1 MNRFH
6 YKAYDEEGKRVEGVV
21 AAKSRKD
28 LAGALRSRGL
38 HPIHIAEAKERRGLF
53 AKAPFHSRKKLA
65 LLSSEWASLLDAGLL
80 LTDSL
85 KLLAGHRTGR
95 EKDILLALG
104 ERISAGHPVWE
115 SVSET
120 GVFPPFFISMIQV
133 GEMTG
138 TLPEEL
144 AAASLYYRKEDAY
157 IKKLQSTLA
166 YPAFVLTFAFA
177 VLLVILLFILPSF
190 ETLFETLGIP
200 LPAGAAAGLAIGG
213 FLRESGSLLALVL
226 FLALGGLLLYGE
238 TEKGKEA
245 RERFLYQFTFYRRML
260 LIRFALSLSAFL
272 ESGKTLS
279 ESLADAGDVVGN
291 PAAKS
296 ALARVRHALERG
308 EAFPKALK
316 VSGFSLPIMT
326 ELSRVGMESGELPK
340 FLRKAAE
347 LMGEET
353 EEKLRRF
360 RAILEPA
367 LLLFVGALTAFVIFS
382 VMLPVFEM
390 AGRSLG

>member
-1 MNRFH
+1 MKRFH
-6 YKAYDEEGKRVEGVV
+6 YKAYDDDGAMTEGILSASDRQ
-21 AAKSRKD
+21 AAAREV
-28 LAGALRSRGL
+28 RERGL
-38 HPIHIAEAKERRGLF
+38 HLMRLSVVKEKRSFLS
-53 AKAPFHSRKKLA
+53 KAPFHSRKKLA
-65 LLSSEWASLLDAGLL
+65 LLSSEWASLLEAGLL

-85 KLLAGHRTGR
+85 QLLAGHRRGR
-95 EKDILLALG
+95 EKEILLSLS
-104 ERISAGHPVWE
+104 ERISAGHQVWD
-115 SVSET
+115 SFFET

-144 AAASLYYRKEDAY
+144 AAAALYYRKEDAY
-157 IKKLQSTLA
+157 VKKLQSTLA
-166 YPAFVLTFAFA
+166 YPLFVLAFAFA

-200 LPAGAAAGLAIGG
+200 LPTGAAVGLVVGG
-213 FLRESGSLLALVL
+213 FLKESGGLLGLL
-226 FLALGGLLLYGE
+226 LLLTLGGMLLYGE
-238 TEKGKEA
+238 TEKGKAA
-245 RERFLYQFTFYRRML
+245 RDSFLYEFTFYRRML

-296 ALARVRHALERG
+296 ALVRVRFALERG
-308 EAFPKALK
+308 EEFPKALE
-316 VSGFSLPIMT
+316 VSGFSMPLMT

-340 FLRKAAE
+340 FLRKAAA
-347 LMGEET
+347 LMGQET

-367 LLLFVGALTAFVIFS
+367 LLLFVGAMTAFVIFS
-382 VMLPVFEM
+382 VMLPIFEM
-390 AGRSLG
+390 AGKSLG

>member
-1 MNRFH
+1 MKRFH
-6 YKAYDEEGKRVEGVV
+6 YKAYDDDGGVTEGILLASDRR
-21 AAKSRKD
+21 AAARE
-28 LAGALRSRGL
+28 LRERAL
-38 HPIHIAEAKERRGLF
+38 HPMRLSEVKEKRSF
-53 AKAPFHSRKKLA
+53 FSKAPFQSRKALA
-65 LLSSEWASLLDAGLL
+65 LLASEWASLLDAGLL
-80 LTDSL
+80 VTDSL
-85 KLLAGHRTGR
+85 GLLAGHRRGK
-95 EKDILLALG
+95 EKNILLTIAK
-104 ERISAGHPVWE
+104 RIGQGHGVGGSFAE
-115 SVSET
+115 V

-144 AAASLYYRKEDAY
+144 AAAARYYRKEDSY
-157 IKKLQSTLA
+157 IKKIKSTLA
-166 YPAFVLTFAFA
+166 YPLFVLLFAFS

-200 LPAGAAAGLAIGG
+200 LPAGAAAGIAVGG
-213 FLRESGSLLALVL
+213 FLRNYGAVLSLFLLSGLLA
-226 FLALGGLLLYGE
+226 LLLYGR
-238 TEKGKEA
+238 TGSGKEIGG
-245 RERFLYQFTFYRRML
+245 RLLYRLSFYRRML
-260 LIRFALSLSAFL
+260 LIRFALTLAAFL
-272 ESGKTLS
+272 ESGKPLS
-279 ESLADAGDVVGN
+279 ESLKDVQEVLGN
-291 PAAKS
+291 PSAKEAVS
-296 ALARVRHALERG
+296 RTQQAVERG
-308 EAFPKALK
+308 KAFSLALSE
-316 VSGFSLPIMT
+316 SGFSSPLLS

-340 FLRKAAE
+340 FLKKAAE